1 MSDEQK
7 QPNLNDGEIDKL
19 QAKCDEYLN
28 GWKRAKADLVNLQ
41 NDMAREREQWARFAA
56 SRTIERLL
64 PAIDTLEA
72 AANHAPELAEVVKK
86 FVEYLKTEGV
96 TEIPAEGKYDHA
108 AHEVIS
114 REKREGVEPDTII
127 AVVQKG
133 YMFHDKVLRPAKV
146 IIAE

>member
-1 MSDEQK
+1 MENEELEK
-7 QPNLNDGEIDKL
+7 RCE
-19 QAKCDEYLN
+19 EYLN

-41 NDMAREREQWARFAA
+41 NEMAREREQWARFAA

-72 AANHAPELAEVVKK
+72 ATVHAPELADVTKK
-86 FVEYLKTEGV
+86 FIDYLRSEGV

-108 AHEVIS
+108 THEVIG
-114 REKREGVEPDTII
+114 REKREGTESDAIVIV
-127 AVVQKG
+127 AQKG
-133 YMFHDKVLRPAKV
+133 YMLHDKVLRPAKV